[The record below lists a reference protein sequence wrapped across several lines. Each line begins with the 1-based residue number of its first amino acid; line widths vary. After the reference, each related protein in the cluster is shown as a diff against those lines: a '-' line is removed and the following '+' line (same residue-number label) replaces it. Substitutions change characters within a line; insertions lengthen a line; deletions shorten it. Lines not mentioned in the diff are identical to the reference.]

1 MNKNIYILLFIA
13 LSCFATA
20 QDKIDPNN
28 LFVPGTVFEEFKND
42 HFVSKPNMFIRGWN
56 WGQKGAAA
64 DSAMSMRV
72 CTID

>member
-1 MNKNIYILLFIA
+1 MKTNINILLFIA

-42 HFVSKPNMFIRGWN
+42 HFVSNPNIFVRGWN
-56 WGQKGAAA
+56 WTKPGAAA
-64 DSAMSMRV
+64 VRCSVIPASRE
-72 CTID
+72 